1 MTGQRHL
8 AAGAP
13 VPGGSVFLRAL
24 GREASRLHP
33 EVYRYVSGSGVVGQA
48 VDLEGVFDVAGSRLR
63 RLNLLAR
70 PIVGPG
76 LLVTAF
82 ERDVPFR
89 VANRPGLESVR
100 GRAVGAGARAGRQ
113 ELGLHAERTFE
124 FRSGGQSF
132 VDVLLVGDAPG
143 TLRNLLG
150 ECRRVELELRCTV
163 TDRGRLRLESG
174 RAWLRF
180 GRLRVRLPR
189 LLSVQAVVED
199 GFDEATGRNTVD
211 ARVGSPILGTVLEYR
226 GSFRQAP
233 RP

>member
-8 AAGAP
+8 AVGAP

-89 VANRPGLESVR
+89 VANRPGFERLR
-100 GRAVGAGARAGRQ
+100 GRAGGAGAGRG

-143 TLRNLLG
+143 RLRNLLG
-150 ECRRVELELRCTV
+150 ERRRVELELRCTV
-163 TDRGRLRLESG
+163 TDRGRLRLESS

-189 LLSVQAVVED
+189 LLSVRAVVED
-199 GFDEATGRNTVD
+199 GFDDATGRNTVD